1 MTVTKLLV
9 TKLLKWKKKK
19 KKKEKKNTD
28 NIKWDDAW
36 PSQHPYEPCDNFIE
50 NHSSIFFNWE
60 YLFDL
65 TKAFQAVN
73 YTFWKKL

>member
-1 MTVTKLLV
+1 MK
-9 TKLLKWKKKK
+9 KKKK

-28 NIKWDDAW
+28 NIKWDFF
-36 PSQHPYEPCDNFIE
+36 SIGNIG
-50 NHSSIFFNWE
+50 SIFFNWE